1 MNRLTRTEEAN
12 SRYKNLDNDERGI
25 WISDNLTVKTYSEKN
40 DYPIITPGGREV
52 YPAEGRCWGVS
63 KDKFQQLTNEN
74 RIWFGHDGN
83 NVPRLKR
90 FLSDVQDGMV
100 PISLWKHGEVGHNQE
115 AKQESNKILFEK
127 TLFETPKPVRLIQRI
142 LQLSTSKDD
151 IILDSFAGSGTTA
164 HAVIAQNKQD
174 GGNRKFILIETLDYA
189 KEITAE
195 RVKRVQQGYAFKGK
209 EKTVLFEK
217 KLTTTQVLNAK
228 GMEKLSTEVK
238 ALIETEKENYTKIEK
253 TFKENSLKIVG
264 IKEIESFKEGLG
276 GGFKYCELGSEIFDE
291 TGELNPSLTF
301 ENIAKHIYFVEFK
314 QPLMRSNMHEPFVG
328 SYKKEHLYFYEE
340 RFRMLDL
347 KKLLKEHES
356 YKQLIVY
363 TRKSSISDDELKKHK
378 VIIRYIPYDIKD
390 N

>member
-1 MNRLTRTEEAN
+1 
-12 SRYKNLDNDERGI
+12 
-25 WISDNLTVKTYSEKN
+25 
-40 DYPIITPGGREV
+40 
-52 YPAEGRCWGVS
+52 
-63 KDKFQQLTNEN
+63 
-74 RIWFGHDGN
+74 
-83 NVPRLKR
+83 
-90 FLSDVQDGMV
+90 MV